1 MDFVFTYCNSI
12 VSYHLIK
19 MSNVIEISQ
28 DQFIDEVVEKSKTIP
43 VIVDFWAPWCGP
55 CKQLTPV
62 LEKVVESKKGK
73 VILAKINVD
82 ENQGIAAQL
91 NVRSIPTVYGF
102 VDGKPIDAFQGA
114 QPESKIEEMV
124 KKLIDSAPGNEIPK
138 LLEEADNLFK
148 ETKYEEAQKIYE
160 NLISLDPG
168 NPTVIA
174 GMLRCLLQ
182 LQKNDDAK
190 EIFNSLD
197 DEILKDEE
205 ILKVKKLIDNLD
217 NSNKGESIE
226 ELINK
231 LRLDPDNK
239 DLTLEIAEKYFSLN
253 QNEEGFETL
262 LNLYNK
268 DSKWND
274 EIAKKKLLEYFD
286 LLGFNDPNVINARKK
301 LSSMMFK

>member
-1 MDFVFTYCNSI
+1 
-12 VSYHLIK
+12 

-28 DQFIDEVVEKSKTIP
+28 DRFIDEVVEKSKTIP

-102 VDGKPIDAFQGA
+102 VDGKPVDAFQGA

-182 LQKNDDAK
+182 LQKSDDAK

-205 ILKVKKLIDNLD
+205 ILKIKKLIDNLD
-217 NSNKGESIE
+217 NSNNGESIE

-231 LRLDPDNK
+231 LHLDPDNK

-253 QNEEGFETL
+253 KNQEGFETL
-262 LNLYNK
+262 LNLFNK